1 MNIRLAYVNHT
12 KYRLC
17 KVNPKQRN
25 KYEPQRGGVGGGSGN
40 ICLNPQEDI

>member
-12 KYRLC
+12 SIDS

-25 KYEPQRGGVGGGSGN
+25 KYEPQGGGVGGGSGN